1 MRKSYIDYKWMKK
14 KMNACFEPLSV
25 FVYNFRELFGE
36 VNGQSIKRL
45 HDDEEEEG
53 EGPLVKKG
61 PVSTT
66 KPTDFLTSVSMGDRI
81 SACIIHQLYF

>member
-45 HDDEEEEG
+45 HDDEEEG
-53 EGPLVKKG
+53 EGPPIKKG

-66 KPTDFLTSVSMGDRI
+66 KPTDFLTSVS
-81 SACIIHQLYF
+81 IIHQLYF